1 MRGWR
6 EGVDKETGHEIMKT
20 PSAVTPCAFT
30 PDSLIKG
37 SRQDGGFG
45 PEGGGADVIST
56 VGCSESLFSLK
67 ISAQKGHDLL

>member
-45 PEGGGADVIST
+45 PEGGGQMLYLLSDVLR
-56 VGCSESLFSLK
+56 VY
-67 ISAQKGHDLL
+67 SA